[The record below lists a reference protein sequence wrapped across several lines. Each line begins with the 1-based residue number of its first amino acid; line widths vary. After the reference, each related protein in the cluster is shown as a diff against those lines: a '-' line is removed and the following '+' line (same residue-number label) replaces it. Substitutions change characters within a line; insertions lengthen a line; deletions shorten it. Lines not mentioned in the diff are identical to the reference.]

1 MADIERV
8 ARTWV
13 ATQKDEE
20 IDHTVEEI
28 SNRRLTWLGVVKA
41 LEEYLTSEDDEL
53 RRKGVDFLAS
63 VLTKAPSS
71 SFNVQSTRVL
81 ISFMNSK
88 LEDTE
93 TIVPAL
99 KGLVPLSA
107 LPAAEAPVIVRA
119 LCSHVK
125 MKALVQSVR
134 YNVFT
139 IIDTL
144 MAKHREDLKAIDNEF
159 LDGYIRLA
167 DGEKDPRNLLVAF
180 AIARVI
186 LIEFDIT
193 PFVEHLFEITY
204 CYFPI
209 TFRPPP
215 NDPYGITTDDLRAA
229 LRKCLAAT
237 PAFGPMAIPI
247 FLEKLMAG
255 TPVTKRD
262 VLQTMTLCIPVYG
275 AAVARVNARKLWNA
289 LKLEI
294 FQPTDHVTEAEAL
307 KTTQELV
314 KTIYEESPADDSD
327 IQGLAR
333 DACEEC
339 IGILK
344 EPEKSQAKYAIK
356 VLCAFMSTT
365 PSVSRFTLLQVV
377 PHLLKLFNSPDE
389 LSTRPAI
396 LQLLSEVIAAS
407 RDSTL
412 ISQDDK
418 EVALAPYK
426 DEVLGVLT
434 VGLKSPS
441 SRSSALS
448 GLTGLVTTPGLIT
461 DDEVGF
467 IVHNLSELVQAGLT
481 EEDDAGDEVLKLLAK
496 ISETAPRH
504 VEDQLLPMLFAAL
517 PDRAPPRDADAER
530 VRIFRA
536 LVALKALCQQPA
548 LFGTLVSRVTTKLDL
563 VCTASIPEAETDL
576 TVAYAHALLRTL
588 SQTLSAKVDAGHVD
602 VVKYIDRLV
611 PLLFNLF
618 IFSAVTSLTVG
629 TDSRLI
635 SVAGDIITMVVQA
648 LPVAR
653 QETFA
658 KALFEAYAGGDL
670 KGIAEG
676 QQKIPLSPPFE
687 PLTEYAPAP
696 QKGTV
701 ALLASSVV
709 ALHPEVSAPP
719 PQPSAFVAQ
728 TIWWGLKS
736 AETDLQRASAWHIC
750 ASIVNKRT
758 SDVSSF
764 LEGDLDDFWTT
775 VITNQS
781 VAASQRRY
789 ALEAWAWIC
798 RALLVRNHAAAG
810 PLIDRLLTLF
820 NDENIGWDAARAIG
834 QIGRT
839 DNVLTKRNHAVV
851 RILYLQKYV
860 NNVLPRLMKDAAG
873 HDNAVVQTASLVAV
887 TSLITTVPKAT
898 YAQELESLYPLLL
911 RALDLPDHD
920 IRANVI
926 ETLLA
931 INNDD
936 APESSRASEH
946 ASTLVSVMLK
956 NCIAATMPSVRVRI
970 AALQYLGILPKI
982 MMREVLQRY
991 RSTVV
996 KELSKALDD
1005 RKKTVRKEAVTTRSA
1020 PLHVIE
1026 AFSC

>member
-13 ATQKDEE
+13 ATQKDDE
-20 IDHTVEEI
+20 IDHTVSEI
-28 SNRRLTWLGVVKA
+28 TNRRLTWLNVVKA

-53 RRKGVDFLAS
+53 RRKGVDFLSS
-63 VLTKAPSS
+63 VLVKAPPT

-81 ISFMNSK
+81 IAFMNSK

-93 TIVPAL
+93 TIIPAL

-119 LCSHVK
+119 LFSHVK

-144 MAKHREDLKAIDNEF
+144 MARHREDLKAINNEF
-159 LDGYIRLA
+159 LDGYVRLA
-167 DGEKDPRNLLVAF
+167 DGEKDPRNLMVAF

-186 LIEFDIT
+186 LIEFEIT
-193 PFVEHLFEITY
+193 SFVERLFEITY

-262 VLQTMTLCIPVYG
+262 VLQTMSLCLPVYG
-275 AAVARVNARKLWNA
+275 AAVARANARKLWNA

-307 KTTQELV
+307 KTTQQLV
-314 KTIYEESPADDSD
+314 KTIYEELSSDDSD
-327 IQGLAR
+327 VQGLAR

-365 PSVSRFTLLQVV
+365 PSVSRFTLSQAA
-377 PHLLKLFNSPDE
+377 PHLIKLFNTPDE

-396 LQLLSEVIAAS
+396 LQLLSEVIQAS
-407 RDSTL
+407 RDSSL
-412 ISQDDK
+412 KGRDGA
-418 EVALAPYK
+418 EVPLAPYK
-426 DEVLGVLT
+426 DEVLGAMT
-434 VGLKSPS
+434 VGLKSSS
-441 SRSSALS
+441 SRPSALS
-448 GLTGLVTTPGLIT
+448 GLTGVVTTPGLVT
-461 DDEVGF
+461 DDEIGF

-481 EEDDAGDEVLKLLAK
+481 EEDESGDEVLSLLAK
-496 ISETAPRH
+496 ISENAPRH
-504 VEDQLLPMLFAAL
+504 VEEQLLPMLFAAL
-517 PDRAPPRDADAER
+517 PDRAPPHDADVDR
-530 VRIFRA
+530 VRIFRT
-536 LVALKALCQQPA
+536 LNALKTLCKQPS
-548 LFGTLVSRVTTKLDL
+548 LFGTLVSRLTTKLDL
-563 VCTASIPEAETDL
+563 ICTAYIPSDESELAI
-576 TVAYAHALLRTL
+576 AYAHALLRTL
-588 SQTLSAKVDAGHVD
+588 SQTLAAKVDAGHVD
-602 VVKYIDRLV
+602 IGKYIDRLV

-618 IFSAVTSLTVG
+618 IYSALTNLVVG
-629 TDSRLI
+629 TDPRLI
-635 SVAGDIITMVVQA
+635 AVAGEIITMVVQA
-648 LPVAR
+648 LPAAR

-658 KALFEAYAGGDL
+658 KAILDVYSGGEI
-670 KGIAEG
+670 GSVAEG
-676 QQKIPLSPPFE
+676 QQKIPSSPTLD
-687 PLTEYAPAP
+687 PLVDFAPSE

-701 ALLASSVV
+701 ALLAAVIT
-709 ALHPEVSAPP
+709 ALHPEAMSALPEA
-719 PQPSAFVAQ
+719 SSYAALTV
-728 TIWWGLKS
+728 WWGAYT
-736 AETDLQRASAWHIC
+736 AENDLQRAAAWHIC
-750 ASIVNKRT
+750 ASIVNKRVE
-758 SDVSSF
+758 DVAPF
-764 LEGDLDDFWTT
+764 LELDLSDFWLAVVKNPSIETFKK
-775 VITNQS
+775 
-781 VAASQRRY
+781 RY
-789 ALEAWAWIC
+789 ALEGWAWIC
-798 RALLVRNHAAAG
+798 RALLVRNHATADQ
-810 PLIDRLLTLF
+810 LTDELFTLF
-820 NDENIGWDAARAIG
+820 DDPAVSWDAARAIG

-851 RILYLQKYV
+851 RILHLQKYV
-860 NNVLPRLMKDAAG
+860 NKVLPRLIKGATE
-873 HDNAVVQTASLVAV
+873 HDNSVVQTANLVAV
-887 TSLITTVPKAT
+887 TSLITAVPKAT
-898 YAQELESLYPLLL
+898 YVQELDSLYPLLL

-920 IRANVI
+920 IRAKVI

-936 APESSRASEH
+936 AVESSRASEH

-956 NCIAATMPSVRVRI
+956 NCIAATMPEMRVRI
-970 AALQYLGILPKI
+970 AALKYLGILPRI
-982 MMREVLQRY
+982 LMREVLQRY
-991 RSTVV
+991 RATVV
-996 KELSKALDD
+996 KELAKALDD
-1005 RKKTVRKEAVTTRSA
+1005 PKKAVRKEAVATRTKW
-1020 PLHVIE
+1020 
-1026 AFSC
+1026 